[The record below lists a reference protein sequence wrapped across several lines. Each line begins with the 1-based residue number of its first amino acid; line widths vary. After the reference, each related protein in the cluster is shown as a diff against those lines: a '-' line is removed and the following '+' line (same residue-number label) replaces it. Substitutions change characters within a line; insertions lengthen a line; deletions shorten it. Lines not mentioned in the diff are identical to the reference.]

1 MNRIDWK
8 SYSARE
14 KATILALRGWS
25 VASVLGFI
33 YVIGG

>member
-8 SYSARE
+8 GYSARE
-14 KATILALRGWS
+14 KAFILALRGWS
-25 VASVLGFI
+25 MGAVLGFI